1 MVNHLRTALESGT
14 FCYSAELVLGRDH
27 EMPDAESFVTD
38 AAEEP
43 EGVKIISAT
52 DLPGGN
58 PAMPPE
64 SLISL
69 VLEKGLTPLAHISGK
84 DGNRSFLEGR
94 IHGMAHDGV
103 ENLLALT
110 GDGHHEGYAGMPKPV
125 FDLDSVL
132 ILNLIEEMRNGIE
145 FQMGPRTVKST
156 PFEFFAG
163 AVVNPYKTTQPDQ
176 MMQLYKLQLKIASGA
191 KFIIPQLGYDMRKM
205 YEVKQYMD
213 REGMGH
219 IPMLANV
226 YVPTA
231 TIAKMMQRGV
241 LSGCA
246 ISDRLIE
253 TLGEEKKPQRLQRAG
268 QMVAAAKD
276 LGFAG
281 AHIGGFGLA
290 HKDMLRII
298 EIANE
303 VGSDWRSNIDNIVF
317 DYPGQFQLFPQ
328 GTDGMSD
335 GNAPYQLDT
344 RRRSKGMGQRI
355 SGMIAG
361 LVSHEG
367 SIGGKIL
374 NPGADKVDDPITDK
388 SWRGGIRYKLMGVS
402 DVFRRSAWN
411 CVQCGDCIQDHL
423 NYPGCT
429 MSMCYKELRNGPC
442 GGSRVDGTCE
452 VDENQQCMWGI
463 AYENTLAAGEDPRK
477 FATTLLPPRNWALDQ
492 TSALSNRLAG
502 LGGFLQMKTVAVPEP
517 GQAAQEPE
525 KED

>member
-1 MVNHLRTALESGT
+1 
-14 FCYSAELVLGRDH
+14 
-27 EMPDAESFVTD
+27 
-38 AAEEP
+38 
-43 EGVKIISAT
+43 
-52 DLPGGN
+52 
-58 PAMPPE
+58 
-64 SLISL
+64 
-69 VLEKGLTPLAHISGK
+69 
-84 DGNRSFLEGR
+84 
-94 IHGMAHDGV
+94 
-103 ENLLALT
+103 
-110 GDGHHEGYAGMPKPV
+110 
-125 FDLDSVL
+125 
-132 ILNLIEEMRNGIE
+132 
-145 FQMGPRTVKST
+145 
-156 PFEFFAG
+156 
-163 AVVNPYKTTQPDQ
+163 
-176 MMQLYKLQLKIASGA
+176 
-191 KFIIPQLGYDMRKM
+191 
-205 YEVKQYMD
+205 
-213 REGMGH
+213 
-219 IPMLANV
+219 
-226 YVPTA
+226 
-231 TIAKMMQRGV
+231 
-241 LSGCA
+241 
-246 ISDRLIE
+246 
-253 TLGEEKKPQRLQRAG
+253 
-268 QMVAAAKD
+268 
-276 LGFAG
+276 
-281 AHIGGFGLA
+281 
-290 HKDMLRII
+290 
-298 EIANE
+298 
-303 VGSDWRSNIDNIVF
+303 
-317 DYPGQFQLFPQ
+317 
-328 GTDGMSD
+328 MSD